1 MGRIPNNNNISKKQ
15 VLDSLTD
22 AICKGEYILVIGSE
36 VILKEAY
43 GKGNSTRYIEEE
55 FSKEFT
61 NPFPTIDD
69 RKREIMKFLGKGSW
83 NYDLEEISEDLIN
96 LIKTK
101 CFRVVLTT
109 TYDGYIEAVMKSVY
123 GEKELRVLN
132 FHKAKD
138 KGVIFDEK
146 SEYDEMPPT
155 LYYAFGKAG
164 ADEISDFTYSEN
176 DKIKL
181 ISQWL
186 GVNSPNNLI
195 SYLKKKKILAVGC
208 KFDDWHFRFFWYCLR
223 QDFGCMRGDVAIS
236 LQVGDVSDRK
246 LLNYLERIG
255 VRDRGNS
262 REFVKELSIHLQN
275 NHIYQELRGRLN
287 VGQIFIS
294 YASEDFNIVY
304 QIASTLWEAG
314 YKVWFDNDKLCGG
327 DGYDKRI
334 QNAISQCTI
343 FIPILSKQ
351 IKQDI
356 IENKY
361 RYYKDEEWVKIKDN
375 KNAKIIPVT
384 IYGFN
389 IAEDRNLLPEVF
401 TTQSAI
407 NLSVNWTEG
416 SKEKIIK
423 AIRKYS

>member
-1 MGRIPNNNNISKKQ
+1 MGRIPNNNISKKQ

-22 AICKGEYILVIGSE
+22 AICKGEYVLVLGAD
-36 VILKEAY
+36 VVLKEEY
-43 GKGNSTRYIEEE
+43 GGGNSTLYIEEE
-55 FSKEFT
+55 FNKEHT
-61 NPFPTIDD
+61 APFPTIDD
-69 RKREIMKFLGKGSW
+69 RKREIMKFLGEGSW
-83 NYDLEEISEDLIN
+83 NYDLEEVSEDLIQ
-96 LIKTK
+96 LIRTK

-109 TYDGYIEAVMKSVY
+109 TYDAYIEAVMKDTY
-123 GEKELRVLN
+123 GEELRVLN
-132 FHKAKD
+132 FHKSKD
-138 KGVIFDEK
+138 RSIIFDEK
-146 SEYDEMPPT
+146 SEYDVIPPT

-164 ADEISDFTYSEN
+164 SDDISDYTYSEN

-195 SYLKKKKILAVGC
+195 SYLKSKKILAIGC

-236 LQVGDVSDRK
+236 LQEGDASDRK
-246 LLNYLERIG
+246 LSGYLERIG
-255 VRDRGNS
+255 VRNRGNS
-262 REFVKELSIHLQN
+262 REFMRELGIHLQN
-275 NHIYQELRGRLN
+275 NYIYQELRERLS

-294 YASEDFNIVY
+294 YASEDFRIVY

-334 QNAISQCTI
+334 ESAINGCTV
-343 FIPILSKQ
+343 FVPVLSRQ
-351 IKQDI
+351 TKQDI
-356 IENKY
+356 IEHKY

-375 KNAKIIPVT
+375 KKAKIIPIT

-389 IAEDRNLLPEVF
+389 IATDRDLLPESF
-401 TTQSAI
+401 TVQSAI
-407 NLSVNWTEG
+407 NSSINWTEE
-416 SKEKIIK
+416 SKENLINSL
-423 AIRKYS
+423 RKYS